1 MIMTASILKRRKLKL
16 GQVNTIIQDCSDGAG
31 LHTSFNSGAVALIV
45 MLYDYTE
52 IPTRIK
58 LVEPKNESMHTV
70 HPESGNTK

>member
-1 MIMTASILKRRKLKL
+1 MEL
-16 GQVNTIIQDCSDGAG
+16 GCIP
-31 LHTSFNSGAVALIV
+31 SFNSGAVSLIV

-58 LVEPKNESMHTV
+58 LVESKNESMHTV